1 MLEGC
6 VPWPQ
11 EFVGR
16 YKKKGYWEGVTLGEA
31 FDSWVEKYADQPG
44 LAYRGKDI
52 TYRQMD
58 LYATRI
64 AYHMVKLG
72 IKTYDRVIMQLFNVP
87 ELVYLFYACVKIG
100 AIPICSL
107 PTHRWI
113 EISHIAKESEA
124 HAHAIPAGVV
134 REFDYEEFADKL
146 RREVHGVKHILT
158 VGKAGRPGMH
168 SITEFM
174 EQEIDLK
181 KAKATLKEY
190 RPDPMEPALFQ
201 LSGGTTG
208 VPKIIPRTHNDYLY
222 NAKCVAAALD
232 YNGDSRIL
240 ASTPLIHNVAL
251 VCLML
256 PVHSKGGVLVLPT
269 SIAPEALLQAVAEN
283 KADTMGIVPI
293 FMNRLL
299 EMPEEVR
306 NRYDYSSLK
315 RLMGMWNPADL
326 TAQKFME
333 TFHCDGIQTYGMSEG
348 LVCWTR
354 WTDPQQIRYGTS
366 GSPVSEA
373 DECKVVDPET
383 HVDVLT
389 GQVGEMW
396 CRGPYTIRGYYKSPE
411 RNKEAFT
418 PDGYYRTGD
427 LVKMDNERH
436 ITWTGRIKDCIDRGG
451 EKINAEE
458 IETYIIKFPKV
469 KKVAVVGM
477 PDKAM
482 GERICAFVVPQ
493 PAQTFTLAD
502 LRTFLTKQI
511 DVAEFKLPERLE
523 FIDDLPV
530 TKIGK
535 YEKKS
540 LREKVTEMLRME
552 AKL

>member
-11 EFVGR
+11 EFVR
-16 YKKKGYWEGVTLGEA
+16 KYKKKGYWEGVTLGEA
-31 FDSWVEKYADQPG
+31 FDSWVKKYADQPA
-44 LAYRGKDI
+44 LAYQGKDI

-58 LYATRI
+58 LYATRV
-64 AYHMVKLG
+64 AYQMVKLG

-87 ELVYLFYACVKIG
+87 ELVYLFYACMKIG
-100 AIPICSL
+100 VIPICSL
-107 PTHRWI
+107 PTHRWM
-113 EISHIAKESEA
+113 EISYIANESKA
-124 HAHAIPAGVV
+124 RAQAIPSGVV
-134 REFDYEEFADKL
+134 RDFDYEDFADKI
-146 RREVHGVKHILT
+146 RKEFPNVKFIFT
-158 VGKAGRPGMH
+158 VGKPERPGMY
-168 SITEFM
+168 SINAFM
-174 EQEIDLK
+174 EKEVDLK
-181 KAKATLKEY
+181 KAKATLKKF
-190 RPDPMEPALFQ
+190 RPDPMESALFQ

-222 NAKCVAAALD
+222 NAKCVADALN
-232 YNGDSRIL
+232 YNENSRIL

-251 VCLML
+251 VCVML

-293 FMNRLL
+293 FMHRLL
-299 EMPEEVR
+299 EMPEVVR
-306 NRYDYSSLK
+306 SKYDYSSLK
-315 RLMGMWNPADL
+315 RLMGMWNPADP
-326 TAQKFME
+326 TAQRFME
-333 TFHCDGIQTYGMSEG
+333 TFQCDGIQTYGMSEG

-354 WTDPQQIRYGTS
+354 WSDPPEIRHCTS

-373 DECKVVDPET
+373 DECKVVDPES
-383 HVDVLT
+383 HEEVQS

-396 CRGPYTIRGYYKSPE
+396 CRGPYTVRGYYKSPE
-411 RNKEAFT
+411 RNNEAFT

-427 LVKMDNERH
+427 LVKMDSGRH
-436 ITWTGRIKDCIDRGG
+436 ITWTGRIKDCIDRGA

-458 IETYIIKFPKV
+458 VETYILKFPKV

-482 GERICAFVVPQ
+482 GERVCAFVVPQ
-493 PAQTFTLAD
+493 LGQTFALNE
-502 LRTFLTKQI
+502 LRTFLTSEI
-511 DVAEFKLPERLE
+511 NVAEFKLPERLE
-523 FIDDLPV
+523 FIDELPV

-540 LREKVTEMLRME
+540 LREKVTEMLNKE
-552 AKL
+552 DKV